1 MYSTTFTAFVAAAVS
16 LGMVQTASGYYIP
29 AEFPYVGGNVRAVS
43 NGNTVQAV
51 WGPNGYDAASFGPG
65 FNSHM
70 RGQFSSNGG
79 STSNSIS
86 RLQMFPAL
94 PGIIRPVAY

>member
-65 FNSHM
+65 ST
-70 RGQFSSNGG
+70 RICGG
-79 STSNSIS
+79 SLAPT
-86 RLQMFPAL
+86 MFPAL